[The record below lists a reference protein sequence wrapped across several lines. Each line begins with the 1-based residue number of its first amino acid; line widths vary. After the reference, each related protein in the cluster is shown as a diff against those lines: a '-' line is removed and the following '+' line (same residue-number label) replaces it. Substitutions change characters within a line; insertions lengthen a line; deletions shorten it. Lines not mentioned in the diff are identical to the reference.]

1 MISRI
6 CLIFGE
12 HIRCIG
18 FFIELVVYVSLG
30 VGIFNA
36 ISSKRVRFV
45 CLAVKRCFDHR
56 FIHLVIHSIFKI
68 IQRVFCSECGI
79 SKVFIQFLGIQ
90 LVDVIF
96 IRSDVR
102 CILSNIGGCPLRSKR
117 MIYFILRIDGHSTRR
132 TALVNDLK
140 RGTRYAQSPA
150 EERKRHKRREKG
162 TSSHPPNFFRACSR
176 LRVRASDF
184 RRYHIAILCFRP
196 DDFVDVVHDDF
207 PLCEKQ

>member
-45 CLAVKRCFDHR
+45 CLAVKRCFDCR

-79 SKVFIQFLGIQ
+79 SNLFIQFLGIQ

-96 IRSDVR
+96 IRSNVR
-102 CILSNIGGCPLRSKR
+102 CIGCNISGCPLRLKR
-117 MIYFILRIDGHSTRR
+117 LVYFILRIDGHSTSR
-132 TALVNDLK
+132 TALVDDLK
-140 RGTRYAQSPA
+140 RGTRCAPSSA
-150 EERKRHKRREKG
+150 EERQRKERGKSRTAHGLPTR
-162 TSSHPPNFFRACSR
+162 TFRMR
-176 LRVRASDF
+176 LRDF